1 MAYEIIAVDIDGT
14 LTNDEK
20 QITPRTKKALIDVQK
35 SGRKVVIASGRHPYG
50 VIPYARELELE
61 KYSGFLLCFN
71 GGRVLRASDK
81 GFETIYSKNLNLN
94 FVPQVCDLLKDSNIT
109 VNTYQ
114 GDTILADKKTNAY
127 THVEPDILKMPFR
140 QIDDFARRVDFPVNK
155 LLLAGEPEE
164 LDRYEKVLA
173 SYFDGVLDVFKSA
186 PFFLEVVPL
195 GVSKGASLHPL
206 LKNLGLQRENLIAC
220 GDSYND
226 ITMLG
231 YAGLGVAMENAEEDV
246 KAVANYITKSNNDDG
261 IGYVA
266 EKFMLSQEKTGGNV

>member
-14 LTNDEK
+14 LTNDDK
-20 QITPRTKKALIDVQK
+20 IITPRTKKALLEVQK
-35 SGRKVVIASGRHPYG
+35 AGKKVVIASGRHPYG
-50 VIPYARELELE
+50 VIPYAKELELQ
-61 KYSGFLLCFN
+61 KYGGYLLCFN
-71 GGRVLRASDK
+71 GGRVVRASDK
-81 GFETIYSKNLNLN
+81 GFETIYSKNLDLN

-114 GDTILADKKTNAY
+114 GDTIVADQKTNAY
-127 THVEPDILKMPFR
+127 SHVEPDILKMPF
-140 QIDDFARRVDFPVNK
+140 QQVDDFVRYVDFPINK

-164 LDRYEKVLA
+164 LDRHEKVLA

-206 LKNLGLQRENLIAC
+206 LETLGLQRENLIAC

-246 KAVANYITKSNNDDG
+246 KTVADYITKSNNEDG
-261 IGYVA
+261 IGFVA
-266 EKFMLSQEKTGGNV
+266 EKFMLSDEKIGGNK